1 MSLSKMIRL
10 SLFQNITREGVDMP
24 VDQETLILIREFL
37 PSTKEPPL
45 LTYFIIGLFLGAVV
59 VIVRFKRY
67 KKIRELF
74 MKLF

>member
-1 MSLSKMIRL
+1 
-10 SLFQNITREGVDMP
+10 MP
-24 VDQETLILIREFL
+24 IDQDTLILIREFL
-37 PSTKEPPL
+37 PPSNEPPL
-45 LTYFIIGLFLGAVV
+45 LTYFIVGLFLGAVV

>member
-1 MSLSKMIRL
+1 MPLD
-10 SLFQNITREGVDMP
+10 QN
-24 VDQETLILIREFL
+24 TLIAIREFL
-37 PSTKEPPL
+37 PSPKEPPL
-45 LTYFIIGLFLGAVV
+45 LTYFSLGLVLGAAV

>member
-1 MSLSKMIRL
+1 MQI
-10 SLFQNITREGVDMP
+10 
-24 VDQETLILIREFL
+24 DQDTLILIREFL

-45 LTYFIIGLFLGAVV
+45 LTYFILGLFLGAVV

>member
-1 MSLSKMIRL
+1 MLI
-10 SLFQNITREGVDMP
+10 
-24 VDQETLILIREFL
+24 DQETLILIREFL
-37 PSTKEPPL
+37 PSTKEPPF
-45 LTYFIIGLFLGAVV
+45 LTYFMVGLFLGVVV

>member
-1 MSLSKMIRL
+1 MLL
-10 SLFQNITREGVDMP
+10 
-24 VDQETLILIREFL
+24 DQETLIFIREFL
-37 PSTKEPPL
+37 PSAKEPPL
-45 LTYFIIGLFLGAVV
+45 LTYFSLGLVLGAAV